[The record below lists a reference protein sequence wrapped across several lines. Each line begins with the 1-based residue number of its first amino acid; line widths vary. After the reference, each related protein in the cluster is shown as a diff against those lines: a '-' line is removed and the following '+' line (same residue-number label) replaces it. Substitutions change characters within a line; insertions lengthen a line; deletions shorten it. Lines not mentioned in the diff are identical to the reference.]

1 LASNAS
7 SSLVGGGDLVV
18 LNPNVSFAGSDC
30 VGFKKWYAF
39 HLTRRRNDSVFSTK
53 HFKYSFGCAI
63 GMFLVE
69 YPRLIGSILIS
80 KVLNNKGA
88 K

>member
-39 HLTRRRNDSVFSTK
+39 HLTR
-53 HFKYSFGCAI
+53 
-63 GMFLVE
+63 E
-69 YPRLIGSILIS
+69 
-80 KVLNNKGA
+80 
-88 K
+88 